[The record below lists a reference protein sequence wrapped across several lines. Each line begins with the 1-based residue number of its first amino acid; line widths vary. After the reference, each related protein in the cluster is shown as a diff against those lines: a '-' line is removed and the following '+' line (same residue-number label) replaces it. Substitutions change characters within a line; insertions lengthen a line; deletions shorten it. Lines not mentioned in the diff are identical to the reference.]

1 MNISD
6 DKAVKVGTKMFWWG
20 ITLLILLAIF
30 KFADKAI
37 SREIR
42 VYRESH
48 APKGFIEGD
57 LWIAR
62 GSTVKKPGIKT
73 KTRRREMAGGKD
85 VEIVTPCEV
94 MYPYITSLE
103 PGENV
108 QIRHIDFGP
117 DFPTRN
123 RCSYGA
129 NGASIPI
136 YGEPG
141 KVTRPRFRHD
151 LPFPDLPPGV
161 MVFIIQDARGNIV
174 AHDYIREAG
183 ALSTLIIRSPKK
195 PRCTCSITI
204 CRRSS
209 PIPPRTNRSDGTDP
223 PQRFMQRGSVRSP
236 QQWRSRTTDLR
247 DN

>member
-183 ALSTLIIRSPKK
+183 GIIYFNNPLTEKAEVHLQY
-195 PRCTCSITI
+195 
-204 CRRSS
+204 
-209 PIPPRTNRSDGTDP
+209 NYMQAFLTDP
-223 PQRFMQRGSVRSP
+223 AANEQIGWDGSTATFHATRFRSEP
-236 QQWRSRTTDLR
+236 PTMEVE
-247 DN
+247 NH